1 MQGKTI
7 WRGGYGDVKPVEVS
21 RESHTLPDG
30 ALLEDHY
37 ETEMQAWAG
46 ILGTHDLAVECG
58 LQRHQEAL
66 AQCATAREE
75 LVQRRLA
82 HRKAVG
88 AYDTWRRAYAAE
100 MGEAV

>member
-46 ILGTHDLAVECG
+46 ILSHNQDAVELG
-58 LQRHQEAL
+58 VQRHQEAL
-66 AQCATAREE
+66 ATVATAQKG
-75 LVQRRLA
+75 LVKRRLA
-82 HRKAVG
+82 NNAAVEN
-88 AYDTWRRAYAAE
+88 YDTWRRAYAAE
-100 MGEAV
+100 MGAAV